1 MKVEASP
8 RYGAAGTGWLRETLP
23 ANRSDLL
30 VALVSRFNHD
40 LRTPLNTI
48 AGWAHLLQTSA
59 ADVARVRH
67 VSEVFARNVREQTL
81 LLEEF
86 VDDAR
91 ALLGVL
97 ALNSADISAAQ
108 VVSAAADRVAPSLDM
123 HDVRLDAPHA
133 SDLRLH
139 ADLARTQ
146 RLLYRLL
153 LLAVRRAPEAA
164 TVKLRVFADDP
175 CVAFVVEA
183 PAARSD
189 FEDAQ
194 LLDLRI
200 ASAVTALADGT
211 LDIGPPEHG
220 THFDLRL
227 PLAAE

>member
-1 MKVEASP
+1 
-8 RYGAAGTGWLRETLP
+8 
-23 ANRSDLL
+23 
-30 VALVSRFNHD
+30 
-40 LRTPLNTI
+40 
-48 AGWAHLLQTSA
+48 
-59 ADVARVRH
+59 
-67 VSEVFARNVREQTL
+67 
-81 LLEEF
+81 
-86 VDDAR
+86 
-91 ALLGVL
+91 
-97 ALNSADISAAQ
+97 
-108 VVSAAADRVAPSLDM
+108 M

-220 THFDLRL
+220 TRFDLRL

>member
-59 ADVARVRH
+59 ADVTRVRH
-67 VSEVFARNVREQTL
+67 VSDVFARNVREQTL

-97 ALNSADISAAQ
+97 ATQPGRHRRS
-108 VVSAAADRVAPSLDM
+108 
-123 HDVRLDAPHA
+123 A
-133 SDLRLH
+133 SDLGRG
-139 ADLARTQ
+139 RTD
-146 RLLYRLL
+146 R
-153 LLAVRRAPEAA
+153 
-164 TVKLRVFADDP
+164 
-175 CVAFVVEA
+175 
-183 PAARSD
+183 
-189 FEDAQ
+189 
-194 LLDLRI
+194 
-200 ASAVTALADGT
+200 AVTRHCTTSAWT
-211 LDIGPPEHG
+211 RRKPPTSGCTRTSRAHSG
-220 THFDLRL
+220 CCTDCCWLRFAV
-227 PLAAE
+227 PRRPRP